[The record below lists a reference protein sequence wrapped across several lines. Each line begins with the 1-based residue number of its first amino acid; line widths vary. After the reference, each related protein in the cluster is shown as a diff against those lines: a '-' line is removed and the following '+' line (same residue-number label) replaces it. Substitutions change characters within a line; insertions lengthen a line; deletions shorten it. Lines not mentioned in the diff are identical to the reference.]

1 MKLFTTIALGSL
13 PILASAA
20 AAGSAKNF
28 YLVTCQ
34 DGPPNRRSTF
44 DAIAYYTKG
53 GTQSTTEWPHELG
66 EVSRP
71 KGTWEG
77 VEREAEF
84 EHDNWFI
91 ARIDKNAASLKAGE
105 IAGTGS
111 FEGEPFVCFKRSGET
126 LFFDRPTGCAQ
137 LYWCPSIDVSGGSGG
152 YPTYPGR
159 KMRRGIRA

>member
-1 MKLFTTIALGSL
+1 MKAFTTLVLTSL

-28 YLVTCQ
+28 YLVTCT
-34 DGPPNRRSTF
+34 DGTGRRNTF
-44 DAIAYYTKG
+44 DAIAYYPKG
-53 GTQSTTEWPHELG
+53 PSKSTTEWPNELG

-84 EHDNWFI
+84 ERDNWFI
-91 ARIDKNAASLKAGE
+91 ARIDKAAASLKAGE
-105 IAGTGS
+105 IAGTGT

-126 LFFDRPTGCAQ
+126 LFTDKPTSCQQ
-137 LYWCPSIDVSGGSGG
+137 LYWCPSIDVSGEI
-152 YPTYPGR
+152 GR
-159 KMRRGIRA
+159 AHV